1 MQRFLK
7 HILLFL
13 LITSCSKIEKP
24 KKPDNL
30 ISKDKMV
37 DIIVDINLINAAKGI
52 NKRVLEENQINPEA
66 YILEKYNVDSIQF
79 KASNN
84 FYAYDIKAYEAIYKS
99 AKEELEK
106 RKAAWAV
113 EGEALIRKEDSI
125 RDAKRKKINPIKL
138 DKNVLKDFNPENPLK
153 TKDTSLR

>member
-1 MQRFLK
+1 MQRILA
-7 HILLFL
+7 HILLL
-13 LITSCSKIEKP
+13 LSIISCSDIDKP

-30 ISKDKMV
+30 IPKDKMV
-37 DIIVDINLINAAKGI
+37 EIIVDINLLNAAKGI
-52 NKRVLEENQINPEA
+52 NKRVLEEHHINPEK

-84 FYAYDIKAYEAIYKS
+84 YYAYDIKTYEAIYKS
-99 AKEELEK
+99 AKEALEK

-125 RDAKRKKINPIKL
+125 RDAKRKKNPIKI
-138 DKNVLKDFNPENPLK
+138 DKNALKDFNPENPLK
-153 TKDTSLR
+153 TNDSTLQ